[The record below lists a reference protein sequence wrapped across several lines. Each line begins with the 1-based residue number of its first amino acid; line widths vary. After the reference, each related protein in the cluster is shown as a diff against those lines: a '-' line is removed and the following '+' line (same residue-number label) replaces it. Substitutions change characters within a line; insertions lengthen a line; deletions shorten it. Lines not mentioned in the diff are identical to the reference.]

1 MQDSYI
7 ERTKTPEQMLGR
19 VIEEA
24 GEVLHIAGKII
35 RFCDPCCNAR
45 GPHWFNWLGTNP
57 EEDRPVR
64 EREAN
69 REALRREMRDLG
81 HAMFKL
87 EQAFQAEDEAVA
99 EDMQNA

>member
-19 VIEEA
+19 IVEEA
-24 GEVLHIAGKII
+24 GEVLHIAGKVI
-35 RFCDPCCNAR
+35 RFSNPEFDNG
-45 GPHWFNWLGTNP
+45 GPHWFNWFGTNP
-57 EEDRPVR
+57 EEDQPVA
-64 EREAN
+64 ERETN

-87 EQAFQAEDEAVA
+87 EQLLQGEDEAVA
-99 EDMQNA
+99 GDMQNA

>member
-1 MQDSYI
+1 MQDKYI

-35 RFCDPCCNAR
+35 RFGEHTEGRYMP
-45 GPHWFNWLGTNP
+45 PLWFAWLSTNP
-57 EEDRPVR
+57 ELPIA
-64 EREAN
+64 ERETN

-87 EQAFQAEDEAVA
+87 EQLFQVEDEAVA
-99 EDMQNA
+99 HDMEKA